1 MNRFFVFSLEEE
13 VLVPTH
19 FFWSGLFFSEKMCC
33 WWWRHNKRVKGETAS
48 FMWWWGYYVAALSPS
63 IKWVLTA
70 NNQHASTK
78 EVQFADDNDNRAT
91 TIIRKN
97 ITGPTRR
104 MSVVWQYSNNS
115 SDSTSLNIEVRYK
128 SIIGRTK
135 KLSFPSTCLSAW
147 INALETCTL
156 PWSLIRYHIEC
167 SLYLMLAINYLMT
180 DQNWGEKI
188 HHALLPGWIARR
200 VRKKVSLISGL
211 SSSGTTTTTT
221 CFGSRDRQHL
231 VSNMERCDCHLNFL
245 SQIEPV
251 RQPQTMCLTIWDFKV
266 CDHHQNRLAHT

>member
-1 MNRFFVFSLEEE
+1 MPVTGRCYAAGKYHSHLLLPLI
-13 VLVPTH
+13 VLY
-19 FFWSGLFFSEKMCC
+19 
-33 WWWRHNKRVKGETAS
+33 VKILRDQPVECLWYDK
-48 FMWWWGYYVAALSPS
+48 F
-63 IKWVLTA
+63 
-70 NNQHASTK
+70 
-78 EVQFADDNDNRAT
+78 
-91 TIIRKN
+91 N
-97 ITGPTRR
+97 I
-104 MSVVWQYSNNS
+104 S
-115 SDSTSLNIEVRYK
+115 SYSTSLNIEVRYK